1 VPDIILVPGLKAYRA
16 AVELYI
22 TDLLTPNYTHGK
34 HVLNE

>member
-1 VPDIILVPGLKAYRA
+1 VPDIILVPGLKAYCA

-22 TDLLTPNYTHGK
+22 TALLTPSYTHER